1 MKTQEALLDS
11 SNKLQFT
18 DKYDITYCVETTNDT
33 AEKFNIEFSA
43 WRDCTCFQREHFS
56 SIKEFENFCKAE
68 SINID
73 DFRLYDPETDEYI
86 D

>member
-18 DKYDITYCVETTNDT
+18 DKYDIMYCVETVNDRVG
-33 AEKFNIEFSA
+33 EFKIEFEA
-43 WRDCTCFQREHFS
+43 WRDCSCFQHEFFDS
-56 SIKEFENFCKAE
+56 VAAFENFCKAE
-68 SINID
+68 NINID

>member
-1 MKTQEALLDS
+1 MTTQEALLDS

-18 DKYDITYCVETTNDT
+18 DKYDITYCVATVNDR
-33 AEKFNIEFSA
+33 ADKFKIEFEA
-43 WRDCTCFQREHFS
+43 LRNGRFAH
-56 SIKEFENFCKAE
+56 EFFDSVAAFESYCKAE
-68 SINID
+68 AINID